1 MYKII
6 QHSHSGLMWLAITML
21 IISVLFSFIKFVK
34 KDDIVSNSWIK
45 VFNITKWLF
54 YIQVVLGIIL
64 LFISQKVAYGE
75 GFMKSNE
82 FRFYGLEHPL
92 MMLIVVGIIAIG
104 LYKSKKKENATQ
116 KYKIITIYYFIAL
129 LVVLFMIPWEAVLH

>member
-104 LYKSKKKENATQ
+104 LYKSKKKETATQ

-129 LVVLFMIPWEAVLH
+129 LVVLFMIPWEAVLQ